1 MICYGCGAKREA
13 RGVGSLVPTR
23 RDPCR
28 AAAGSRA
35 QLLWRK
41 RKENARGSVLKL
53 YRARVTSWAH
63 KSRKIRMGFCS
74 CAESGSY
81 PAGGGRKGGVRAS
94 EREKGKERHAHGPRG
109 KGWAAQREKEGV
121 GRGEEEAR
129 GGWASAV
136 FGNQAESRW
145 LSLSLFFPISL
156 LFSFP
161 EHFFQIAFCAKTNKK
176 NRTTHQKHYA
186 PA

>member
-13 RGVGSLVPTR
+13 HGVGSLVPTR

-35 QLLWRK
+35 QLLRRK

-94 EREKGKERHAHGPRG
+94 EREKGKERHAPGLRG

-121 GRGEEEAR
+121 GRGKKSP
-129 GGWASAV
+129 GGVGPRPFLAIRPRAGGSP
-136 FGNQAESRW
+136 F
-145 LSLSLFFPISL
+145 LFFFPISF

-176 NRTTHQKHYA
+176 NRTTHQKYYA